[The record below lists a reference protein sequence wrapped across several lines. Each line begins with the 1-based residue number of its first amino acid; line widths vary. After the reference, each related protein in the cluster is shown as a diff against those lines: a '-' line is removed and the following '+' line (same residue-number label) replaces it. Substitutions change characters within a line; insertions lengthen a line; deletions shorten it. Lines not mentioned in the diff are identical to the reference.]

1 MGRALLICAAVL
13 QPVAALLPAALPS
26 GSRGIPRQ
34 RLQRTR
40 AAPDDTA
47 LWDALARAQMKEA
60 IEALPQMLEMDV
72 GEGGE
77 SFSVGQRQLV
87 SLPITARPHN
97 EYINILCSYR
107 SITML

>member
-1 MGRALLICAAVL
+1 LLFQDPTIF
-13 QPVAALLPAALPS
+13 S
-26 GSRGIPRQ
+26 GSIRQ
-34 RLQRTR
+34 NLD
-40 AAPDDTA
+40 PFGEHDDTA